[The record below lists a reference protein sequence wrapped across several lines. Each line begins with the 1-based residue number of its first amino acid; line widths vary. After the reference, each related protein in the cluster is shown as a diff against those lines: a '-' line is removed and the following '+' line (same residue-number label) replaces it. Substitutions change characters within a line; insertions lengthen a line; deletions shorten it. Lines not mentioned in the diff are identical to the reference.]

1 LPVLWSGKLVAR
13 ERVRQLGR
21 GGTFVRATLLGL
33 LIVVGILATGCSGN
47 RSPENRTL
55 TLGDIGWDESVAVA
69 NLSKVLLEE
78 RIGYEEVELQT
89 LDVALLFEGVGNGDL
104 DAFQDV
110 WLPNHRQ
117 LLDEQGDNV
126 VQLDPWFQGQTT
138 FGIAVPSY
146 MDVTSLEDLNDTHVD
161 EILGIEPGAVIMQRI
176 PDEVIPTYHLKQSLV
191 ESSTAGMLAEVD
203 SRYNNREEFA
213 FVAWSPHWMNQRY
226 NLRLLDDPED
236 ALGELNDPAQLS
248 TIVNKDLRQN
258 DPVAYTFLD
267 AITLN
272 EEQLD
277 GLEDTI
283 NEVGD
288 PLEGARQ
295 WAEANP
301 EVVQPWIDAAENAQE
316 S

>member
-1 LPVLWSGKLVAR
+1 LVAR
-13 ERVRQLGR
+13 ERFRQLGR
-21 GGTFVRATLLGL
+21 GGTFVRATLLGFL
-33 LIVVGILATGCSGN
+33 VVVGVLATGCSGN
-47 RSPENRTL
+47 SSPENRTL

-126 VQLDPWFQGQTT
+126 VQLDPWFQGQTS

-146 MDVTSLEDLNDTHVD
+146 MEVTSLEDLNDTHVD

-191 ESSTAGMLAEVD
+191 ESSTAGMLSEVD
-203 SRYNNREEFA
+203 SRYKNQEEFA

-226 NLRLLDDPED
+226 NLRMLDDPED

-248 TIVNKDLRQN
+248 TIVNKDLRQD

-277 GLEDTI
+277 DLEDTI

-295 WAEANP
+295 WAEANR

-316 S
+316 A

>member
-1 LPVLWSGKLVAR
+1 LVAR

>member
-47 RSPENRTL
+47 RSPENSTL

-69 NLSKVLLEE
+69 NLSKILLEE

>member
-1 LPVLWSGKLVAR
+1 LVAR
-13 ERVRQLGR
+13 ERFRQLGR
-21 GGTFVRATLLGL
+21 GGRFVRATLLGFL
-33 LIVVGILATGCSGN
+33 VVVGVLATGCSGN
-47 RSPENRTL
+47 SSPENRTL

-126 VQLDPWFQGQTT
+126 VQLDPWFQGQTS

-146 MDVTSLEDLNDTHVD
+146 MEVTSLEDLNDTHVD

-191 ESSTAGMLAEVD
+191 ESSTAGMLSEVD
-203 SRYNNREEFA
+203 SRYKNQEEFA

-248 TIVNKDLRQN
+248 TIVNKDLRQD

-277 GLEDTI
+277 DLEDTI

-295 WAEANP
+295 WAEANR

-316 S
+316 A

>member
-47 RSPENRTL
+47 RSPENSTL

-69 NLSKVLLEE
+69 NLSKILLEE

-272 EEQLD
+272 EEQLY

>member
-267 AITLN
+267 VITLN

-295 WAEANP
+295 WVEANP

>member
-47 RSPENRTL
+47 RSPENSTL